1 MFRGIYTATNGMRT
15 DSKRIDVI
23 TSNIANSQ
31 TTAFKKDVLVTE
43 SFPEQLMVKLNGV
56 ENNLRPTRQL
66 VNVDPPADF
75 QTNDSIVSIEITS
88 GYLRMEDRHGI
99 GYHKSAKITRDEEGY
114 LRTALRDSDSNTH
127 AKFGAYLLDVNG
139 NPISAPDGA
148 LTLLPNGILQAGGQ
162 DVARIITAVNAQV
175 IGTMNGG
182 ALADRSMI
190 NFNQG
195 NLDPTENPLHVAIE
209 GKGFFKILDMQDNQI
224 KYSRNGGFSINPE
237 GILVDY
243 SGNVVLS
250 ASDNEISVPEG
261 ASKIDI
267 DKFGNIVATI
277 DGEPEEIDTLGV
289 VNIANTE
296 SMIKQGESYLT
307 MADGIEADE
316 AEFDGQVLQGYL
328 EGSNVDIISEMAEMI
343 NLLRGYESGQ
353 KVIRSYD
360 DIMSKA
366 ANEIGK
372 I

>member
-23 TSNIANSQ
+23 TNNIANSQ

-43 SFPEQLMVKLNGV
+43 SFPEKLMVKLNGV
-56 ENNLRPTRQL
+56 ENNLRPTRQ
-66 VNVDPPADF
+66 NIKIDPPADF
-75 QTNDSIVSIEITS
+75 QNNNSIVSIEISS
-88 GYLRMEDRHGI
+88 GYLKMEDRHGV
-99 GYHKSAKITRDEEGY
+99 GYHKSAKITRDEDGY

-139 NPISAPDGA
+139 NKILAPDGA
-148 LTLLPNGILQAGGQ
+148 ITVLANGALQAGGQ
-162 DVARIITAVNAQV
+162 NIANIISGVNAQV

-195 NLDPTENPLHVAIE
+195 NLDPTENPLHLALE
-209 GKGFFKILDMQDNQI
+209 GKGFFKILDLQDGQI
-224 KYSRNGGFSINPE
+224 KYTRNGGFSIDAE
-237 GILVDY
+237 GFLVDY
-243 SGNVVLS
+243 SGNSVLS

-277 DGEPEEIDTLGV
+277 DGEKEEIDTLA
-289 VNIANTE
+289 ITEISNTE
-296 SMIKQGESYLT
+296 SMIKEGESYLL
-307 MADGIEADE
+307 MAEGIEAE
-316 AEFDGQVLQGYL
+316 ETEFTGQVLQGYL

-372 I
+372 V